1 MSFKNWA
8 NQEMQ
13 SHGSKISFKDWLSHE
28 VKKHGNATLKEWGHD
43 EMKSHNKRYGAE
55 GFAVFGGRGFQIK
68 FDNGYKISIMF
79 GVGNYADHHRG
90 EITME
95 QWDKPPLKHESRTAE
110 VAVIKPDG
118 DFVRIGANDDV
129 AGWLSPSEV
138 SKLIAATATGDETK
152 IQNALS
158 LDSKSA
164 EGSNMAWNNARGFG
178 ESEKYLNAF
187 DYLDDFPGMSYE
199 MLSDFFDNVAKEKGY
214 DSWTDIG
221 ETWVIGIGDL
231 YDEGEMNAE
240 TFEAERRIGIPMKP
254 IDVRREEIIKSCVE
268 IAQENLKDVL
278 TIRHYQPL
286 EQQTRI
292 ISDSDFK
299 SLRVAL
305 QVLNDAMEML
315 NVETMKDAE
324 TFEAMEENN
333 DGVIVCSSCGIDV
346 ESDRQYGTLTISCGS
361 CGNTLYK
368 DDSYDKYY
376 MGDFF
381 NAENDDDDLSD
392 CQVCG
397 EMFVSGALNQHP
409 TTLYTVCYECF
420 ENELEEDDEGWV
432 DVEDFTWDEED
443 YDAETFEAR
452 GNMNIPLQ
460 KRGLYHYNCP
470 YCKKELTVI
479 SGGLQGERAVCENDG
494 ERCNGLEIPR
504 EYLQNFDEYLWYH
517 SNHSS
522 SGIPYKSAETEERN
536 FGSVGEGNNFGQMRA
551 ESKNMNTVGAI
562 AVGGAIGM
570 ALFGLIT
577 GKNLFTQAKDSLKQ
591 SAEAK
596 KDCHSCN
603 TNGSV
608 RKNHTQVL
616 SSEYSVG
623 QINPVEVEG
632 QNDVHGAEGITN
644 PRYTPNVQPD
654 PHRSKSLRMW

>member
-164 EGSNMAWNNARGFG
+164 EYSNMDKKGMLHKLFREQNIPLENVEQLRNSGKRVSGNGTEDYEINLQGDVYNFSLVGTAVDEVG
-178 ESEKYLNAF
+178 EGYFVLNEVEDANRKYYKGKPHIF
-187 DYLDDFPGMSYE
+187 DYSMEYE
-199 MLSDFFDNVAKEKGY
+199 KPLKSLSKFSRLVYGNMK
-214 DSWTDIG
+214 
-221 ETWVIGIGDL
+221 
-231 YDEGEMNAE
+231 NAE
-240 TFEAERRIGIPMKP
+240 TFGAEEPINKQILSIAIDISGSTASNNVNQHYRKMAINAIMAMKP
-254 IDVRREEIIKSCVE
+254 DVVYIVPYNGRFEDGGGWEDWREAIKWLENDKNLQPYNGTMPLKSVLQDLDKLQETLRRRYQHPFLPIFSTMI
-268 IAQENLKDVL
+268 LTDVVPL
-278 TIRHYQPL
+278 TYG
-286 EQQTRI
+286 
-292 ISDSDFK
+292 F
-299 SLRVAL
+299 
-305 QVLNDAMEML
+305 N
-315 NVETMKDAE
+315 AE
-324 TFEAMEENN
+324 TFDAEGNSMHHDLAKVADEMKTRYRGNLDLSEIAAELRNGH
-333 DGVIVCSSCGIDV
+333 DPY
-346 ESDRQYGTLTISCGS
+346 SDKKITLTHGQLIGVMCRS
-361 CGNTLYK
+361 YK
-368 DDSYDKYY
+368 A
-376 MGDFF
+376 G
-381 NAENDDDDLSD
+381 
-392 CQVCG
+392 
-397 EMFVSGALNQHP
+397 
-409 TTLYTVCYECF
+409 
-420 ENELEEDDEGWV
+420 
-432 DVEDFTWDEED
+432 
-443 YDAETFEAR
+443 
-452 GNMNIPLQ
+452 
-460 KRGLYHYNCP
+460 
-470 YCKKELTVI
+470 
-479 SGGLQGERAVCENDG
+479 RADI
-494 ERCNGLEIPR
+494 LD
-504 EYLQNFDEYLWYH
+504 NFDEYREW
-517 SNHSS
+517 N
-522 SGIPYKSAETEERN
+522 AETEESN

-551 ESKNMNTVGAI
+551 ESNTKTVGAI

-644 PRYTPNVQPD
+644 PRHAPNVQPD

>member
-28 VKKHGNATLKEWGHD
+28 VKKHGNATLKEWGQD

-95 QWDKPPLKHESRTAE
+95 QWNNPPLKHESRTAE

-164 EGSNMAWNNARGFG
+164 EGSNMNKKGMLHKLFREQNIPLENVEQLRNSGKRVSGNGTEDYEINLQGDVYNFSLVGTAVDEVG
-178 ESEKYLNAF
+178 EGYFVLNEVEDANRKYYKGKPHIF
-187 DYLDDFPGMSYE
+187 DYSMEYE
-199 MLSDFFDNVAKEKGY
+199 
-214 DSWTDIG
+214 
-221 ETWVIGIGDL
+221 
-231 YDEGEMNAE
+231 
-240 TFEAERRIGIPMKP
+240 KP
-254 IDVRREEIIKSCVE
+254 
-268 IAQENLKDVL
+268 L
-278 TIRHYQPL
+278 
-286 EQQTRI
+286 
-292 ISDSDFK
+292 K
-299 SLRVAL
+299 SLSKFSRLVYG
-305 QVLNDAMEML
+305 N
-315 NVETMKDAE
+315 MK
-324 TFEAMEENN
+324 
-333 DGVIVCSSCGIDV
+333 
-346 ESDRQYGTLTISCGS
+346 
-361 CGNTLYK
+361 
-368 DDSYDKYY
+368 
-376 MGDFF
+376 
-381 NAENDDDDLSD
+381 NAENEIDR
-392 CQVCG
+392 
-397 EMFVSGALNQHP
+397 
-409 TTLYTVCYECF
+409 YYEHF
-420 ENELEEDDEGWV
+420 EEIMEVKARLLE
-432 DVEDFTWDEED
+432 EED
-443 YDAETFEAR
+443 YEDDQDAE
-452 GNMNIPLQ
+452 
-460 KRGLYHYNCP
+460 
-470 YCKKELTVI
+470 
-479 SGGLQGERAVCENDG
+479 NDAIY
-494 ERCNGLEIPR
+494 EVFSKYYPEI
-504 EYLQNFDEYLWYH
+504 YDY
-517 SNHSS
+517 
-522 SGIPYKSAETEERN
+522 GAETEESN

-551 ESKNMNTVGAI
+551 ESKNMKTVGAI

-577 GKNLFTQAKDSLKQ
+577 GKNLFTKAKDSLKQ